1 MKQQL
6 KIVLRAASSRGLI
19 LLLPILGNFLFLA
32 SAKADLTSS
41 LTIEVEG
48 LRNKNGQICASLF
61 DKKNSQGFPSKQVS
75 PSQCVKI
82 TTEMPQPQKLTFK
95 NLEPGTYAVALFHD
109 ANNNGDLDIN
119 SFGAPTE
126 GFGFSRNPLVLTGP
140 PKFDDSAVEV
150 SKTNTDIKIK
160 LQYLFG

>member
-48 LRNKNGQICASLF
+48 LKNKDGQICASLF
-61 DKKNSQGFPSKQVS
+61 DEKTSQGFPSKQALQ
-75 PSQCVKI
+75 SQCFKI
-82 TTEMPQPQKLTFK
+82 TETPQKLTFK
-95 NLEPGTYAVALFHD
+95 DLKPGTYAVALFHD
-109 ANNNGDLDIN
+109 ANNNGDLDTN
-119 SFGAPTE
+119 SFRAPTE